1 MSRWE
6 LFLLHASTLAIAISG
21 VVYGFMKYAMTG
33 SDPDSPLGHP
43 WQPGVLKAH
52 VLAAPFLVF
61 ALGLVAR
68 GHALPK
74 WKSGETT
81 GKKSGISLLGLVAP
95 LVLSGYAVQVLTGD
109 SLRKRIGWTHAALG
123 VVYVLAYAAHLLKK
137 RSARVTLSSS

>member
-21 VVYGFMKYAMTG
+21 LVYGVMKYAMTG

-61 ALGLVAR
+61 AFGLVAR

-74 WKSGETT
+74 LRSGEMP
-81 GKKSGISLLGLVAP
+81 GKKSGTSLLGLVAP
-95 LVLSGYAVQVLTGD
+95 LVLSGYAVQVFTGD
-109 SLRKRIGWTHAALG
+109 SLRRGTGWAHSALG
-123 VVYVLAYAAHLLKK
+123 AVWMLAYGAHLLKK
-137 RSARVTLSSS
+137 RPINGAPRT

>member
-1 MSRWE
+1 
-6 LFLLHASTLAIAISG
+6 
-21 VVYGFMKYAMTG
+21 MKYAMTG

-61 ALGLVAR
+61 AFGLVAR

-95 LVLSGYAVQVLTGD
+95 LVLSGYAVPVFTGD
-109 SLRKRIGWTHAALG
+109 SLRKGMGWIHAALG
-123 VVYVLAYAAHLLKK
+123 AVYVLAYATHLLKK
-137 RSARVTLSSS
+137 RPPDEVSPA

>member
-1 MSRWE
+1 MKRWE
-6 LFLLHASTLAIAISG
+6 LFLLHASVLAIAVSG
-21 VVYGFMKYAMTG
+21 VVYGFMKYVMTG

-61 ALGLVAR
+61 AFGLVAR

-74 WKSGETT
+74 WRSGEKT

-95 LVLSGYAVQVLTGD
+95 LVLSGYAVQVFTGD
-109 SLRKRIGWTHAALG
+109 SLRRETGWGHTATG
-123 VVYVLAYAAHLLKK
+123 VLYLLAYAAHLLK
-137 RSARVTLSSS
+137 RVPEEDRG

>member
-1 MSRWE
+1 MKRWE
-6 LFLLHASTLAIAISG
+6 LFLLHASALAIAISG

-61 ALGLVAR
+61 AFGLVAR

-74 WKSGETT
+74 WKSGETPGKTT
-81 GKKSGISLLGLVAP
+81 GGSLLGLAAP
-95 LVLSGYAVQVLTGD
+95 LVLSGYALQVLTGD
-109 SLRKRIGWTHAALG
+109 ALRKGMGWGHTAAG
-123 VVYVLAYAAHLLKK
+123 VLYVLGYAAHLLK
-137 RSARVTLSSS
+137 RSSAVGGEPT

>member
-1 MSRWE
+1 MKRWE
-6 LFLLHASTLAIAISG
+6 LVLLHVSTLAVAISG
-21 VVYGFMKYAMTG
+21 LVDGFMKYAMTG

-61 ALGLVAR
+61 ALGLIAR

-95 LVLSGYAVQVLTGD
+95 LVLSGYAVQVFTGD
-109 SLRKRIGWTHAALG
+109 LLRKGMGWGHTAAGVLYLLG
-123 VVYVLAYAAHLLKK
+123 YAAHLLK
-137 RSARVTLSSS
+137 RSPAVGGVPT

>member
-6 LFLLHASTLAIAISG
+6 LFLLHASALAIAISG
-21 VVYGFMKYAMTG
+21 VVYGVMKYAMTG

-74 WKSGETT
+74 LKSGEKT
-81 GKKSGISLLGLVAP
+81 GKKSGVSLLGLVAP
-95 LVLSGYAVQVLTGD
+95 LVLSGYAVQVFTGD
-109 SLRKRIGWTHAALG
+109 SLRRGTGWAHTALG
-123 VVYVLAYAAHLLKK
+123 AVWVLAYGAHLLKK
-137 RSARVTLSSS
+137 RPADAVRS

>member
-1 MSRWE
+1 MKRWE
-6 LFLLHASTLAIAISG
+6 LFLLHASAIAIAISG
-21 VVYGFMKYAMTG
+21 VVYGFMKYVMTG

-61 ALGLVAR
+61 AFGLVAR

-81 GKKSGISLLGLVAP
+81 GKRSGISLLGLIAP
-95 LVLSGYAVQVLTGD
+95 LVLSGYAVQVFTGD
-109 SLRKRIGWTHAALG
+109 SLRKEMGWIHAALG
-123 VVYVLAYAAHLLKK
+123 AVYILAYAAHLLK
-137 RSARVTLSSS
+137 RRPVDEVSPG

>member
-1 MSRWE
+1 MKRWE
-6 LFLLHASTLAIAISG
+6 LFLLHSSALAIAISG

-43 WQPGVLKAH
+43 WQPGVMKAH

-61 ALGLVAR
+61 AFGLVAR

-81 GKKSGISLLGLVAP
+81 GKKSGISLLWLVAP
-95 LVLSGYAVQVLTGD
+95 LALSGYAVQVFTGD
-109 SLRKRIGWTHAALG
+109 SLRKGTGWGHTAAG
-123 VVYVLAYAAHLLKK
+123 VLFAAAYAVHLLKK
-137 RSARVTLSSS
+137 RSPDEVSAA

>member
-1 MSRWE
+1 MNRWE
-6 LFLLHASTLAIAISG
+6 LFLLHASGLAIAISG
-21 VVYGFMKYAMTG
+21 VVYGVMKYAMTG

-74 WKSGETT
+74 WRSGETA
-81 GKKSGISLLGLVAP
+81 GRRSGISLLGLMAP
-95 LVLSGYAVQVLTGD
+95 LVLSGYAVQVFTGD
-109 SLRKRIGWTHAALG
+109 SLRKGTGWGHTALG
-123 VVYVLAYAAHLLKK
+123 AVWIVAYAAHLLKK
-137 RSARVTLSSS
+137 RSAGRAFPG

>member
-6 LFLLHASTLAIAISG
+6 LFLLHASTLAIAVSG

-61 ALGLVAR
+61 AFGLVAR

-74 WKSGETT
+74 WRSGDKT
-81 GKKSGISLLGLVAP
+81 GRKSGISLLGLVAP
-95 LVLSGYAVQVLTGD
+95 LVLSGYAVQVFTGD
-109 SLRKRIGWTHAALG
+109 SLRRGTGWAHAALG
-123 VVYVLAYAAHLLKK
+123 AIYVLAYAAHLLKK
-137 RSARVTLSSS
+137 RPVKEVFPV

>member
-6 LFLLHASTLAIAISG
+6 LFLLHASTLAIVISG

-74 WKSGETT
+74 LRSGEIP
-81 GKKSGISLLGLVAP
+81 GKTSGISLLGLVAP
-95 LVLSGYAVQVLTGD
+95 LVLSGYAVQVFTGD
-109 SLRKRIGWTHAALG
+109 SLRRGTGWAHTALG
-123 VVYVLAYAAHLLKK
+123 AVWVLVYGAHLLKK
-137 RSARVTLSSS
+137 RPVNGALRA

>member
-1 MSRWE
+1 MKRWE
-6 LFLLHASTLAIAISG
+6 LFLLHASVLAIAVSG
-21 VVYGFMKYAMTG
+21 VVYGFMKYVMTG

-61 ALGLVAR
+61 ALGLIAR

-81 GKKSGISLLGLVAP
+81 GKKSGIFLLGLVAP
-95 LVLSGYAVQVLTGD
+95 LVLSGYAVQVFTGY
-109 SLRKRIGWTHAALG
+109 SLRKGTGWGHTAAG
-123 VVYVLAYAAHLLKK
+123 VLYLLTYAGHLLK
-137 RSARVTLSSS
+137 RVPEEDRG